1 MKRFA
6 LIFCCLTLI
15 VIALPWTEAQ
25 EVKRSTIATDTE
37 HPNRFIVNSDYCR
50 MPTNCTRS
58 IQALIDIASA
68 RYKETGVPQEVFFG
82 KGEYVSGTIYLKNGV
97 TLVLDEGA
105 VLLGSTNPLDYA
117 KDSICRLRALI
128 FAVNQHD
135 IGIEGKGV
143 VDGRGFEVANNAVQ
157 LVHLGLLQDPLKY
170 DRCNESNRP
179 QNVHFRGCENVV
191 VRDITL
197 KDPACWCQEYDR
209 CRNLTIEGIKVDAK
223 CYWNNDGLDVV
234 DCQNVV
240 IRNCD
245 IDASDDAYCFKSH
258 SVDGVSENVLV
269 ENCRG
274 RSSANGIK
282 FGTFTRGTFRHFRF
296 KNIEIYDTY
305 RSGITIASVDGAHV
319 EDIVVDGLRLH
330 NVGNPFFIRFSERR
344 SGTVVPCLK
353 DIVIRNVT
361 ANVPIVK
368 ADRGYSYEGPV
379 EDMPRNIS
387 PSSIVGTP
395 GHRIENVLIENVWLL
410 YPGHGDS
417 TFAYR
422 GTSPQE
428 LAAIPEWEKRYPEF
442 SMWKELPAW
451 GLYVRHADGVTLRN
465 VVMKTEHADYRP
477 AIVADDVSGMIFN
490 DVQIYDTLSY
500 KNKYQAVCNNCTRVS
515 TDHIHTKRQKAK
527 VTYTEREEL
536 TSDQIL
542 AQDNTSPC
550 TAEGQRLYRASLFGC
565 KSNGTTLN
573 TTSIQFAIDY
583 IASAGGGTLVF
594 EVGRYLSGSIH
605 LKKGVNIQLNEGA
618 RLIQSNNYWDLEH
631 DGEGRPMLIIDE
643 SEGTSHI
650 CGLGQVVDET
660 DKMMY
665 YWEW

>member
-1 MKRFA
+1 MAMFA
-6 LIFCCLTLI
+6 AAIPEADSQVPTLEM
-15 VIALPWTEAQ
+15 ARTKAQ
-25 EVKRSTIATDTE
+25 V
-37 HPNRFIVNSDYCR
+37 HPNRVYASDFCLTGNS
-50 MPTNCTRS
+50 TRG
-58 IQALIDIASA
+58 IQAAIDSA
-68 RYKETGVPQEVFFG
+68 AVRYERTGERQEVYFG
-82 KGEYVSGTIYLKNGV
+82 KGEYVLGTIYLKSGV
-97 TLVLDEGA
+97 TLMLDSGA

-117 KDSICRLRALI
+117 KDSICRLKAFI

-135 IGIEGKGV
+135 VGIEGKGV
-143 VDGRGFEVANNAVQ
+143 IDGRGFEVANNAVQ
-157 LVHLGLLQDPLKY
+157 MVHLGLLQDPLKY

-191 VRDITL
+191 IRGITL

-209 CRNLTIEGIKVDAK
+209 CRNLTIENIKVDAK

-258 SVDGVSENVLV
+258 SVDGVSENVVV

-282 FGTFTRGTFRHFRF
+282 FGTMTRGTFCHFRF

-305 RSGITIASVDGAHV
+305 RSGITIASVDGAHI
-319 EDIVVDGLRLH
+319 EDVVVDSLKCR

-344 SGTVVPCLK
+344 KGTVEPCLK
-353 DIVIRNVT
+353 DIVIRNVM
-361 ANVPIVK
+361 ANVPLVK
-368 ADRGYSYEGPV
+368 ADRGYRYEGPV

-387 PSSIVGTP
+387 PASIVGTP

-422 GTSPQE
+422 GTSPQA
-428 LAAIPEWEKRYPEF
+428 LADIPEWEKRYPEF

-465 VVMKTEHADYRP
+465 VRMEAGDADYRP
-477 AIVADDVSGMIFN
+477 AIVADDVNGMIFK
-490 DVQIYDTLSY
+490 DVRIDDILADGH
-500 KNKYQAVCNNCTRVS
+500 KYQAVCNNCTKVS
-515 TDHIHTKRQKAK
+515 TRPLRTKTQKAK
-527 VTYTEREEL
+527 VAVGLCEEL

-550 TAEGQRLYRASLFGC
+550 TAEGKQLYRASLFGC
-565 KSNGTTLN
+565 KSDGTTLN
-573 TTSIQFAIDY
+573 TNSIQFAIDY
-583 IASAGGGTLVF
+583 IAQAGGGTLVF
-594 EVGRYLSGSIH
+594 EVGRYLTGTIH

-618 RLIQSNNYWDLEH
+618 RIIPSANYWDVDH
-631 DGEGRPMLIIDE
+631 DEEGSPQLIIDE
-643 SEGTSHI
+643 SGGTSQI
-650 CGLGQVVDET
+650 CGLGEVE
-660 DKMMY
+660 
-665 YWEW
+665 EI

>member
-1 MKRFA
+1 MAMFA
-6 LIFCCLTLI
+6 AAIPEADSQVPTLE
-15 VIALPWTEAQ
+15 IARPTAQ
-25 EVKRSTIATDTE
+25 V
-37 HPNRFIVNSDYCR
+37 HPNRVYASDFCLTGNS
-50 MPTNCTRS
+50 TRG
-58 IQALIDIASA
+58 IQAAIDSA
-68 RYKETGVPQEVFFG
+68 AVRYERTGERQEVYFG
-82 KGEYVSGTIYLKNGV
+82 EGEYVLGTIYLKSGV
-97 TLVLDEGA
+97 TLMLDSGA

-117 KDSICRLRALI
+117 KDSICRLKAFI

-135 IGIEGKGV
+135 IGIKGKGV
-143 VDGRGFEVANNAVQ
+143 IDGRGFEVANNAVQ
-157 LVHLGLLQDPLKY
+157 MVHLGLLQDPLKY

-191 VRDITL
+191 IRGITL

-209 CRNLTIEGIKVDAK
+209 CRNLTIENIKVDAK

-258 SVDGVSENVLV
+258 SVDGVSENVVV

-282 FGTFTRGTFRHFRF
+282 FGTMTRGTFRHFRF

-305 RSGITIASVDGAHV
+305 RSGITIASVDGAHI
-319 EDIVVDGLRLH
+319 EDVVVDSLKCR

-344 SGTVVPCLK
+344 KGTVEPCLK
-353 DIVIRNVT
+353 DIVIRNVM
-361 ANVPIVK
+361 ANVPLVK
-368 ADRGYSYEGPV
+368 ADRGYRYEGPV

-387 PSSIVGTP
+387 PASIVGTP

-422 GTSPQE
+422 GTSPQA
-428 LAAIPEWEKRYPEF
+428 LADIPEWEKRYPEF
-442 SMWKELPAW
+442 SMWKELPVW

-465 VVMKTEHADYRP
+465 VRMEAGDADYRP
-477 AIVADDVSGMIFN
+477 AIVADDVNGMIFK
-490 DVQIYDTLSY
+490 DVRIDDNLADGH
-500 KNKYQAVCNNCTRVS
+500 KYQAVCNNCTKVS
-515 TDHIHTKRQKAK
+515 TRPLRTKTQKAK
-527 VTYTEREEL
+527 VAVGLREEL

-550 TAEGQRLYRASLFGC
+550 TAEGKQLYRASLFGC
-565 KSNGTTLN
+565 KSDGTTLN
-573 TTSIQFAIDY
+573 TNSIQFAIDY
-583 IASAGGGTLVF
+583 IAQAGGGTLVF
-594 EVGRYLSGSIH
+594 EVGRYLTGTIH

-618 RLIQSNNYWDLEH
+618 RIIPSANYWDVDH
-631 DGEGRPMLIIDE
+631 DEEGSPQLIIDE
-643 SEGTSHI
+643 SGGTSQI
-650 CGLGQVVDET
+650 CGLGEVE
-660 DKMMY
+660 
-665 YWEW
+665 EI

>member
-1 MKRFA
+1 MRRFA
-6 LIFCCLTLI
+6 LIFCCLAMFVAVIPEADSQIPTLDLTLAPSRVYPNRVYASHFCI
-15 VIALPWTEAQ
+15 SGNSTRAIQAAIDSAAARYERTGERQ
-25 EVKRSTIATDTE
+25 EVYFDK
-37 HPNRFIVNSDYCR
+37 
-50 MPTNCTRS
+50 
-58 IQALIDIASA
+58 
-68 RYKETGVPQEVFFG
+68 G
-82 KGEYVSGTIYLKNGV
+82 KYELGTIYLKSGV
-97 TLVLDEGA
+97 TLMLDSGA
-105 VLLGSTNPLDYA
+105 VLLGSTNPLDYV
-117 KDSICRLRALI
+117 KDSICRLKAFI

-135 IGIEGKGV
+135 IGIEGKGTI
-143 VDGRGFEVANNAVQ
+143 DGRGFEVANNAVQ
-157 LVHLGLLQDPLKY
+157 MMHLGLLQDPLKY

-179 QNVHFRGCENVV
+179 QNVHFRGCENVMI
-191 VRDITL
+191 RDITL

-258 SVDGVSENVLV
+258 SVDGVSENVVV

-282 FGTFTRGTFRHFRF
+282 FGTMTRGTFRHFRF
-296 KNIEIYDTY
+296 KNIEIYNTY

-319 EDIVVDGLRLH
+319 EDIVVDSLKCR
-330 NVGNPFFIRFSERR
+330 NVGNPFFIRYSERR
-344 SGTVVPCLK
+344 KGTVEPCLK
-353 DIVIRNVT
+353 DIVIRNVF
-361 ANVPIVK
+361 ANVPLGK
-368 ADRGYSYEGPV
+368 ADWGYSYEGPV
-379 EDMPRNIS
+379 EDMPRNLS
-387 PSSIVGTP
+387 PASIVGTP
-395 GHRIENVLIENVWLL
+395 GHRIENVLIENMRIL
-410 YPGHGDS
+410 YPGYGDS

-428 LAAIPEWEKRYPEF
+428 LADIPEWEKRYPEF

-465 VVMKTEHADYRP
+465 VRMEMYHADYRP
-477 AIVADDVSGMIFN
+477 AIVADDVNGMIFK
-490 DVQIYDTLSY
+490 DVRIDDTISD
-500 KNKYQAVCNNCTRVS
+500 KHKYQTICNNCTKVS
-515 TDHIHTKRQKAK
+515 TRPIRTKTQKAK
-527 VTYTEREEL
+527 VVNPQREEL

-550 TAEGQRLYRASLFGC
+550 TADGQKLYRASLFGC
-565 KSNGTTLN
+565 KSDGTTLN
-573 TTSIQFAIDY
+573 TNSIQFAIDY
-583 IASAGGGTLVF
+583 IANAGGGTLVF
-594 EVGRYLSGSIH
+594 EVGRYITGSIH

-618 RLIQSNNYWDLEH
+618 RIIQSESPWDLEY
-631 DGEGRPMLIIDE
+631 DSEGNPMLIIDE

-650 CGLGQVVDET
+650 CGLGQVVDEFST
-660 DKMMY
+660 MMF

>member
-1 MKRFA
+1 MRRLA
-6 LIFCCLTLI
+6 LIFWLVAGCCM
-15 VIALPWTEAQ
+15 AAAQ
-25 EVKRSTIATDTE
+25 ERIMATDFVGRT
-37 HPNRFIVNSDYCR
+37 HPS
-50 MPTNCTRS
+50 TLCTRPL
-58 IQALIDIASA
+58 QAAIDTAAA
-68 RYKETGVPQEVFFG
+68 RYQRTGVRQNVVLTPGQWVCG
-82 KGEYVSGTIYLKNGV
+82 SIYLKSGV
-97 TLVLDEGA
+97 TLHLDSGA
-105 VLLGSTNPLDYA
+105 VLLGSTNPLDYVR
-117 KDSICRLRALI
+117 DSICRLKAFV

-135 IGIEGKGV
+135 IAIEGKGTI
-143 VDGRGFEVANNAVQ
+143 DGRGFEVANNAVQ

-179 QNVHFRGCENVV
+179 QNVHFRGCENVTI
-191 VRDITL
+191 RGITL

-209 CRNLTIEGIKVDAK
+209 CHNLTIEGIKVDAK

-319 EDIVVDGLRLH
+319 EDIVVDSLRLR
-330 NVGNPFFIRFSERR
+330 NVGNPFFIRYSERR
-344 SGTVVPCLK
+344 RGTVEPCLK
-353 DIVIRNVT
+353 DIVIRNVF
-361 ANVPIVK
+361 ANVPLVK

-410 YPGHGDS
+410 YPGHADS
-417 TFAYR
+417 AFAYR
-422 GTSPQE
+422 GTSPEE
-428 LAAIPEWEKRYPEF
+428 LADIPEWEKRYPEF

-451 GLYVRHADGVTLRN
+451 GLYVRHADGVTMRN
-465 VVMKTEHADYRP
+465 VRMEAGDADYRP
-477 AIVADDVSGMIFN
+477 AIVADDVNGMVFK
-490 DVQIYDTLSY
+490 DVRIDDTISDN
-500 KNKYQAVCNNCTRVS
+500 KKYQAVCNNCTKVS
-515 TDHIHTKRQKAK
+515 TRHIRTKMQRSK
-527 VTYTEREEL
+527 VSNAGREEL

-542 AQDNTSPC
+542 AQDNTSAC
-550 TAEGQRLYRASLFGC
+550 TAEGQKLYRASLFGC
-565 KSNGTTLN
+565 KSDGTTLN
-573 TTSIQFAIDY
+573 TSSIQFAIDH
-583 IASAGGGTLVF
+583 IAHAGGGTLVF
-594 EVGRYLSGSIH
+594 EVGRYMTGTIH
-605 LKKGVNIQLNEGA
+605 LRKGVNIQLNEGA
-618 RLIQSNNYWDLEH
+618 RLIASHNPWDLET
-631 DGEGRPMLIIDE
+631 DSQGQPQLIVDE

-650 CGLGQVVDET
+650 CGLGRVVNRGEEGR
-660 DKMMY
+660 MF

>member
-1 MKRFA
+1 MAMFA
-6 LIFCCLTLI
+6 AAIPEADSQIPTLEM
-15 VIALPWTEAQ
+15 ARTKAQ
-25 EVKRSTIATDTE
+25 V
-37 HPNRFIVNSDYCR
+37 HPNRVYASDFCLTGNS
-50 MPTNCTRS
+50 TRG
-58 IQALIDIASA
+58 IQAAIDSA
-68 RYKETGVPQEVFFG
+68 AVRYERTGERQEVYFG
-82 KGEYVSGTIYLKNGV
+82 KGEYVLGTIYLKSGV
-97 TLVLDEGA
+97 TLMLDSGA

-117 KDSICRLRALI
+117 KDSICRLKAFI

-143 VDGRGFEVANNAVQ
+143 IDGRGFEVANNAVQ
-157 LVHLGLLQDPLKY
+157 MVHLGLLQDPLKY

-179 QNVHFRGCENVV
+179 QNVHFRGCKNVV
-191 VRDITL
+191 IRGITL

-209 CRNLTIEGIKVDAK
+209 CRNLTIENIKVDAK

-258 SVDGVSENVLV
+258 SVDGVSENVVV

-282 FGTFTRGTFRHFRF
+282 FGTMTRGTFRHFRF

-305 RSGITIASVDGAHV
+305 RSGITIASVDGAHI
-319 EDIVVDGLRLH
+319 EDVVVDSLKCR

-344 SGTVVPCLK
+344 KGTVEPCLK
-353 DIVIRNVT
+353 DIVIRNVM
-361 ANVPIVK
+361 ANVPLVK
-368 ADRGYSYEGPV
+368 ADRGYRYEGPV

-387 PSSIVGTP
+387 PASIVGTH

-422 GTSPQE
+422 GTSPQA
-428 LAAIPEWEKRYPEF
+428 LADIPEWEKRYPEF

-465 VVMKTEHADYRP
+465 VRMEAGDADYRP
-477 AIVADDVSGMIFN
+477 AIVADDVNGMIFK
-490 DVQIYDTLSY
+490 DVRIDDNLADGH
-500 KNKYQAVCNNCTRVS
+500 KYQAVCNNCTKVS
-515 TDHIHTKRQKAK
+515 TRPLRTKTQKAK
-527 VTYTEREEL
+527 VAVSPREEL

-550 TAEGQRLYRASLFGC
+550 TAEGKQLYRASLFGC
-565 KSNGTTLN
+565 KSDGTTLN
-573 TTSIQFAIDY
+573 TNSIQFAIDY
-583 IASAGGGTLVF
+583 IAQAGGGTLVF
-594 EVGRYLSGSIH
+594 EVGRYLTGTIH

-618 RLIQSNNYWDLEH
+618 RIIPSANYWDVDH
-631 DGEGRPMLIIDE
+631 DEEGSPQLIIDE
-643 SEGTSHI
+643 SGGTSQI
-650 CGLGQVVDET
+650 CGLGEVE
-660 DKMMY
+660 
-665 YWEW
+665 EI